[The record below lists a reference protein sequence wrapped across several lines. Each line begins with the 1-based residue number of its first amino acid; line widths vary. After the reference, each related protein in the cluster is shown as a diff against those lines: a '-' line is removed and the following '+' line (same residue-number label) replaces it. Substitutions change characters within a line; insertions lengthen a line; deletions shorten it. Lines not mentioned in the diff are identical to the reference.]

1 MDTGFLMDKK
11 TFLIFLMVWFSGFI
25 ISSPADNLKIKFSA
39 GFLVIILIHILGLE
53 RCSDEVNLKA
63 FNITAVTY
71 PVIEVLLR
79 ASIGFIDPL
88 AVNIAEHFLAGA
100 AVASVISVASWG
112 TLKKLN
118 LNERFLFLSCLA
130 IVICLLYELIGYLLY
145 YEPTAALYSDTM
157 RDLVMNIAGSATLS
171 VIILALNKKHGARE
185 SADEGTSGT

>member
-1 MDTGFLMDKK
+1 MDKK

-79 ASIGFIDPL
+79 ASIG
-88 AVNIAEHFLAGA
+88 
-100 AVASVISVASWG
+100 
-112 TLKKLN
+112 
-118 LNERFLFLSCLA
+118 
-130 IVICLLYELIGYLLY
+130 LLI
-145 YEPTAALYSDTM
+145 
-157 RDLVMNIAGSATLS
+157 
-171 VIILALNKKHGARE
+171 H
-185 SADEGTSGT
+185 

>member
-1 MDTGFLMDKK
+1 
-11 TFLIFLMVWFSGFI
+11 MVWFSGFI

-88 AVNIAEHFLAGA
+88 AVNI
-100 AVASVISVASWG
+100 
-112 TLKKLN
+112 LN
-118 LNERFLFLSCLA
+118 TSLQG
-130 IVICLLYELIGYLLY
+130 LLW
-145 YEPTAALYSDTM
+145 P
-157 RDLVMNIAGSATLS
+157 R
-171 VIILALNKKHGARE
+171 
-185 SADEGTSGT
+185 